1 VHLRLCVAH
10 TCAQDR
16 SEVQFEVQCGGAGYS
31 WRYSSAHI
39 GGAMAT
45 IVKKPSGSWKAVIR
59 KAGWPLQTKTFRTK
73 RDAED
78 WARRSEDE
86 MVRGAYIQR
95 AMADRM
101 TVSSAIERYLTEV
114 VPTKRPTSQAA
125 DKRRARVLIKHLG
138 KYSLAALTP
147 EVIAKFRDL
156 RLAGEDRKDECGDPR
171 PRTNNTVRL
180 DLALLGHMYTIA
192 IKEWGVGLPANPV
205 ANIRRPAPGPG
216 RNRRLTKKEETKLL
230 EAVDAYSNPMMS
242 WLVRIALETGMRFS
256 EIASLRRIQVD
267 LNRRIV
273 RLLQTKNTQPRTVP
287 LSIAATE
294 LFRAALNNPVRPIDT
309 DLIFYGEPG
318 RDGKRRPYRFDR
330 MWQKIKR
337 DVGIVDLHFHDL
349 RHEAVSRL
357 VEAGLSDQEVSAIS
371 GHKSMQMLKRYTHLR
386 AEDLVARID
395 EASQRRNKTA

>member
-1 VHLRLCVAH
+1 
-10 TCAQDR
+10 
-16 SEVQFEVQCGGAGYS
+16 
-31 WRYSSAHI
+31 
-39 GGAMAT
+39 MAT
-45 IVKKPSGSWKAVIR
+45 IVKKPSGSWKAVVR
-59 KAGWPLQTKTFRTK
+59 KAGWPLQSKTFRTK

-95 AMADRM
+95 ATADRL
-101 TVSSAIERYLTEV
+101 TVATAMERYLSEV
-114 VPTKRPTSQAA
+114 VPTKRLTSQST
-125 DKRRARVLIKHLG
+125 DRRRAQILIKHLG

-147 EVIAKFRDL
+147 EVIARFRDS
-156 RLAGEDRKDECGDPR
+156 RLAGEDRKDKSGDFR

-180 DLALLGHMYTIA
+180 DLALLGHMFTIA

-205 ANIRRPAPGPG
+205 TNIRRPAPGPG
-216 RNRRLTKKEETKLL
+216 RNRRLTPQEETKLL
-230 EAVDAYSNPMMS
+230 EAVNAFSNPLMS

-256 EIASLRRIQVD
+256 EIATLRRMQVD

-287 LSIAATE
+287 LNSTATE

-309 DLIFYGEPG
+309 DLIFFGEPG

-337 DVGIVDLHFHDL
+337 DAGIVDLHFHDL

-395 EASQRRNKTA
+395 EASLRRSKSA